1 MCGIIGFHGNS
12 TADNLEAIRNL
23 LYQSKIRG
31 LHSSGVSYLFNGDIK
46 TIKEEIPAD
55 QFLQKYWET
64 ISKDLS
70 SQKEILLV
78 GHTRYST
85 SELGY
90 PQPISSANGSIALNG
105 VITQSEFH
113 EWKDV
118 YKINTDNY
126 TTQNDAEIMLD
137 FLENRTIEELYAI
150 RPFSSAFCYLDRS
163 NQKIIIFRTNDRPL
177 HGFQL
182 KNGVGFCSTKEIL
195 DRSKID
201 SLLDW
206 KVSAGFLFSSKGEN
220 LGELI
225 QFDEDI
231 QNYD

>member
-1 MCGIIGFHGNS
+1 MCGIIGFHGKN
-12 TADNLEAIRNL
+12 TTNNLEAIHNL

-55 QFLQKYWET
+55 QFLRKNWEN

-90 PQPISSANGSIALNG
+90 PQPISSANGSIVLNG

-113 EWKDV
+113 EWKDL

-126 TTQNDAEIMLD
+126 ATQNDAEIMLD
-137 FLENRTIEELYAI
+137 FLENRTIEELYSI
-150 RPFSSAFCYLDRS
+150 HPFSSAICYLDKS
-163 NQKIIIFRTNDRPL
+163 KQKIIFFRTNDRPL

-182 KNGVGFCSTKEIL
+182 EEGVGFCSTKEIL
-195 DRSKID
+195 NRAEIS

-206 KVSAGFLFSSKGEN
+206 EVSAGFLFSSKGEN

-225 QFDEDI
+225 HFDEDI

>member
-1 MCGIIGFHGNS
+1 MCGIVGFHGKS
-12 TADNLEAIRNL
+12 TTNNLEAIHNL

-46 TIKEEIPAD
+46 TVKEEIPAD
-55 QFLQKYWET
+55 QFLRKNWET

-90 PQPISSANGSIALNG
+90 PQPISSANGSIVLNG

-113 EWKDV
+113 EWKDL

-137 FLENRTIEELYAI
+137 FLENRTIEELYSI
-150 RPFSSAFCYLDRS
+150 HPFSSAFCYLDKS
-163 NQKIIIFRTNDRPL
+163 EQKIIFLEQT
-177 HGFQL
+177 
-182 KNGVGFCSTKEIL
+182 
-195 DRSKID
+195 ID
-201 SLLDW
+201 
-206 KVSAGFLFSSKGEN
+206 LFADFN
-220 LGELI
+220 
-225 QFDEDI
+225 
-231 QNYD
+231 